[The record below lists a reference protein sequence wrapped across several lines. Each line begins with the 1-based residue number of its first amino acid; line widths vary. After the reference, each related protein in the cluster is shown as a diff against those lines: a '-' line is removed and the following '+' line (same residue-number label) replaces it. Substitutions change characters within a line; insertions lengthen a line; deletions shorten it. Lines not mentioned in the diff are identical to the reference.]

1 MSLDFQR
8 LERVRARQCSRRKRW
23 LRGLST
29 LGMAA
34 VILAVSRLVV
44 PMIPGLLPAL
54 ERNLPLLSRG
64 ASLVGE
70 VLAEARGR
78 VVTVEPETGV
88 IRISS
93 GFLGLMSVELV
104 VTPETLIVVGDK
116 EGGFANIR
124 EGKRVVATYEVRP
137 DTLWAKRVEVFVQGS
152 AIASPADLR

>member
-1 MSLDFQR
+1 
-8 LERVRARQCSRRKRW
+8 
-23 LRGLST
+23 
-29 LGMAA
+29 MAA

-88 IRISS
+88 IRVSS
-93 GFLGLMSVELV
+93 GFLGLLSVELV

-137 DTLWAKRVEVFVQGS
+137 DTLWAKRVEVVVQGS